1 MTLRNFQRVMHLVM
15 IAILVAKETEILED
29 MMKRKKKT
37 RSMTVRKKKQLQIR
51 KILDIAKEQSRM
63 RMLKKKKK
71 LHLQKE
77 RKSIKNLLKLKPKK
91 HLKD

>member
-37 RSMTVRKKKQLQIR
+37 RSMTVRKKKQLQKR
-51 KILDIAKEQSRM
+51 KLDIAKEQLRM
-63 RMLKKKKK
+63 KMLKKKKK

-77 RKSIKNLLKLKPKK
+77 RKSIKNLLKHKPKK